1 MSMKANSVF
10 TSVKFHHIAFT
21 GHAEHRRMDAH
32 GTNNQQVAAAFCAAA
47 VRFLVQNRA
56 VHRAVIL
63 RPLMLHMDERP
74 LPTAECEMLQTGEL
88 EEVLLGVDYPSTLQV
103 TPAGRLASSTVMV

>member
-1 MSMKANSVF
+1 
-10 TSVKFHHIAFT
+10 
-21 GHAEHRRMDAH
+21 MDAH

-63 RPLMLHMDERP
+63 CPLVLHMDERP